1 MITSVAGASVGCVWA
16 TCVLA
21 GDEVAVA
28 LVAGVGGLFLGL
40 SDRVGGRHDDGG
52 REGED
57 DHGELHCCGGVL
69 LMKSVLGLTLRLVS
83 ERVLELGE
91 AGFVGVWWC
100 LQREGRRFKSG
111 SRCERGLWAR
121 VSDTGR
127 RLPE

>member
-1 MITSVAGASVGCVWA
+1 MITLVAGASVGCVWA

-52 REGED
+52 RKGED
-57 DHGELHCCGGVL
+57 HHGELHCCGWVL

-100 LQREGRRFKSG
+100 L
-111 SRCERGLWAR
+111 
-121 VSDTGR
+121 
-127 RLPE
+127 